1 MTIDLADLL
10 HGTRL
15 KGGFN
20 ITPPSQFLTP
30 PPYSPHGAQM
40 SSNAYRGTLQLEVR
54 PNPVLEEAGVG
65 ARFLTVSGCE
75 IKEIPSRWK
84 LPREEFDVDEPSP
97 DAGKSTDYLALPG
110 LCDDVDENP
119 YKYVLSLDLLPGK
132 PPVKIPTGSLKFI
145 LSENHAQHDGT
156 KTLDPSAEK
165 GRWAV
170 QFKDYRIFLSKN
182 DVSALSQHL
191 GTGALVEGKINRV
204 MVESVEDDDPDDRLF
219 GFELRRTVEVDLHY
233 RAAVSIA
240 MDQFLA
246 MGLRTVH
253 SEVNVRPDTVTD
265 EEKAAELTS
274 REERSVHWL
283 AYQAEKAKK
292 AAEKGAAVKSPTA
305 KGGDKKGDKKDDK
318 KAAAGGKPDPKA
330 AAGKGGKD
338 AKAAAPVA
346 EAPKEPQ
353 LHPYDK
359 ALTVLT
365 AVITV
370 NAPFYPRP
378 PTPPPAELTVEDLI
392 PQRGKALEKPAGLD
406 ASQEFRLEVS
416 NAVAA
421 IAKEYAS
428 ALATFEHQSKGE
440 MSSIPTDQ
448 RRAEL
453 FKRLKGTGTY
463 DSIKETMKRCAVKIV
478 RERFAYLPGYSD
490 AKDSPGKDELFAH
503 VYAYLV
509 GQMHSSLNA
518 TFAEAE
524 KTGVKISSSFATSEP
539 SLPSARGV
547 AQQRDATTAST
558 LTRPHS
564 ATTNLVLATAKNLDA
579 NEDKALGVLPSEP
592 MLLRL
597 RRIALECEF
606 SGNFDRANRMHQTR
620 ISIAEEEAAKGN
632 LNGLYDPSVWYEY
645 GLFCLRRGDL
655 LKGATCFREALS
667 CNSDFVPAL
676 IAFAALQCCRGH
688 ADESV
693 IFCLQALSF
702 FQSQSSSDEK
712 KLALRSDN
720 VSERDN
726 ILPLIHVL
734 HSVSLE
740 LAGQREGAGS
750 ALSAAIQSL
759 GKVYTL
765 NRATPDDIERSATA
779 GGVYLIL
786 SRYLLDLE
794 LNQLARLTIERAHNA
809 LLDTDA
815 PRSQRVDV
823 LCLRSRQYI
832 SAMNAMTSV
841 ELREYSSTKS
851 ATGAVRSGPSKRS
864 MRLDGEPIISASES
878 SNSSESKKQTIS
890 RIAAGRAYDGAL
902 LVAEEATA
910 GLERACEL
918 SNTVAEAW
926 MLRGIMNYSG
936 LAGASRKRSVSSVDV
951 PLAGSPDLSDIEL
964 DALSDAKRFLELAS
978 SSYIQPIFYGYQR
991 LINDPIHDVDR
1002 HGPSSRSG
1010 SPSSKRDDPS
1020 LNSTAT
1026 LTKEQQQRAEFHA
1039 AATQQPQV
1047 PQASKVSAFIITS
1060 SSGVGGGLLASDE
1073 YALIRLQM
1081 RLGAVQLQLA
1091 AHESSQS
1098 SHASLS
1104 VARATFVRAIQ
1115 SGRVSA
1121 TSSQPG
1127 NRGGPWSLSWL
1138 GVGRATWAMGDR
1150 IEAETALGEANAY
1163 DNQNPLVWAWLAF
1176 ICLNTDPLRDRE
1188 AAAALDQALKNWLSG
1203 NNTEAVV
1210 LLHTLADRYRSLG
1223 QTHVAAGLLRRA
1235 IAFLDEPVS
1244 GAHQD
1249 AGLHAQMA
1257 LAQILTEGGAFED
1270 ALSQY
1275 RSVMNTKL
1283 LSGVVLPQHLK
1294 DSIRD
1299 SRHGAA
1305 SAAAAL
1311 LTRLGRPLE
1320 AKEVMIFYG
1329 KKAQESNQ
1337 QVITQD
1343 ESAAEIIDTGI
1354 A

>member
-1 MTIDLADLL
+1 
-10 HGTRL
+10 
-15 KGGFN
+15 
-20 ITPPSQFLTP
+20 
-30 PPYSPHGAQM
+30 
-40 SSNAYRGTLQLEVR
+40 
-54 PNPVLEEAGVG
+54 
-65 ARFLTVSGCE
+65 
-75 IKEIPSRWK
+75 
-84 LPREEFDVDEPSP
+84 
-97 DAGKSTDYLALPG
+97 
-110 LCDDVDENP
+110 
-119 YKYVLSLDLLPGK
+119 
-132 PPVKIPTGSLKFI
+132 
-145 LSENHAQHDGT
+145 
-156 KTLDPSAEK
+156 
-165 GRWAV
+165 
-170 QFKDYRIFLSKN
+170 
-182 DVSALSQHL
+182 
-191 GTGALVEGKINRV
+191 
-204 MVESVEDDDPDDRLF
+204 
-219 GFELRRTVEVDLHY
+219 
-233 RAAVSIA
+233 

-274 REERSVHWL
+274 REERSVHWQ

-539 SLPSARGV
+539 SLSSARGV

-864 MRLDGEPIISASES
+864 MRLDGEPIVSASES
-878 SNSSESKKQTIS
+878 SSSSESKKQTIS